1 MLFASENKYLQ
12 LQLQLATFLQKFFCF
27 VFVFAV
33 RSTILSRQMLYL

>member
-27 VFVFAV
+27 VFAV
-33 RSTILSRQMLYL
+33 RSTILSQQM